1 MLVAMHSLSLLM
13 VHDMC
18 GASENQ
24 ARVTECQRP
33 TMVLTNSRVWETV
46 VNENYIHIEAHSVSP
61 AKCAQGPHLTHFI
74 RTHQI

>member
-1 MLVAMHSLSLLM
+1 MLVATHSLLM

-24 ARVTECQRP
+24 ARVTECQRL

-46 VNENYIHIEAHSVSP
+46 VNENYIIM
-61 AKCAQGPHLTHFI
+61 
-74 RTHQI
+74 

>member
-1 MLVAMHSLSLLM
+1 MHSLSLLM

-24 ARVTECQRP
+24 ARVTECQSL

-46 VNENYIHIEAHSVSP
+46 VNEKP
-61 AKCAQGPHLTHFI
+61 PPG
-74 RTHQI
+74 